1 MKTLGDGVIYKQEV
15 KPMDSQQ
22 PLPYQQPEGGSMEV
36 EPREWTLQPGH
47 RLHCDAAFK
56 LGTWH
61 LTAKEI
67 DKALKWYERAATAGH
82 AAAQYNLGLLY
93 LKGEDVPWDGFKGMA
108 WISKAANA
116 GDVKAQALLH
126 RLRWGPSKVG
136 TRQAPRA

>member
-1 MKTLGDGVIYKQEV
+1 MGN
-15 KPMDSQQ
+15 QQ
-22 PLPYQQPEGGSMEV
+22 PVPHQQPPGRFVKTG
-36 EPREWTLQPGH
+36 PREWTLQPGH
-47 RLHCDAAFK
+47 RQHCDAAFK

-67 DKALKWYERAATAGH
+67 DKALKWYERAANAGH

-116 GDVKAQALLH
+116 GDAKAQALLK
-126 RLRWGPSKVG
+126 RLRRGPVEVRA
-136 TRQAPRA
+136 RQAPERYA

>member
-1 MKTLGDGVIYKQEV
+1 MDG
-15 KPMDSQQ
+15 QQ
-22 PLPYQQPEGGSMEV
+22 PLPYQQPAGSSVAV
-36 EPREWTLQPGH
+36 ESREWTLQPGH
-47 RLHCDAAFK
+47 RQHCDAAFK

-67 DKALKWYERAATAGH
+67 DKALKWYERAANAGH

-116 GDVKAQALLH
+116 GDAKAQALLQ
-126 RLRWGPSKVG
+126 RLRRGPPG
-136 TRQAPRA
+136 A

>member
-1 MKTLGDGVIYKQEV
+1 
-15 KPMDSQQ
+15 MDSQQ
-22 PLPYQQPEGGSMEV
+22 RLPHQQPVGSSVEV
-36 EPREWTLQPGH
+36 EPREWALQPGH
-47 RLHCDAAFK
+47 KQHCDAAFK

-67 DKALKWYERAATAGH
+67 DKALKWYERAANAGH

-116 GDVKAQALLH
+116 GDAKAQALLQ
-126 RLRWGPSKVG
+126 RLRRGPSKVG
-136 TRQAPRA
+136 ARQALGA

>member
-1 MKTLGDGVIYKQEV
+1 
-15 KPMDSQQ
+15 MDNHQ
-22 PLPYQQPEGGSMEV
+22 PLQHQSRSGRLKQAET
-36 EPREWTLQPGH
+36 REWTLQPGH
-47 RLHCDAAFK
+47 RQHCDAAFK

-67 DKALKWYERAATAGH
+67 DKALKWYERAANAGH

-116 GDVKAQALLH
+116 GDAKAQALLL
-126 RLRWGPSKVG
+126 RLRRGLPGSVNARRSVPKHHG
-136 TRQAPRA
+136 